1 LRLENTTVISKDAS
15 APRPHL
21 SLRPAQRSKREETAR
36 EWAEAVRE
44 KIKIRFFSLFC
55 PVKFGDVFFPKNTRK
70 KKRRCALKSRVN
82 NIYCRHGTSKLFSS
96 S

>member
-1 LRLENTTVISKDAS
+1 MRELDRGWGSLRLENTTVISKDAS

-55 PVKFGDVFFPKNTRK
+55 PVKFGDVFFPKILEK
-70 KKRRCALKSRVN
+70 KEEMCFKK
-82 NIYCRHGTSKLFSS
+82 
-96 S
+96 